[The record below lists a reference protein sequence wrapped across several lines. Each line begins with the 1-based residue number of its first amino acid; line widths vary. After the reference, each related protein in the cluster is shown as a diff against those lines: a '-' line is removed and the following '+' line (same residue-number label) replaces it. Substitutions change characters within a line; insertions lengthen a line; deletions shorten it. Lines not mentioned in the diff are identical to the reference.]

1 MSIKA
6 CPLPEE
12 QILQPTSSPA
22 GLHKKWQATRSSAR

>member
-12 QILQPTSSPA
+12 QNIAANILPCWPP
-22 GLHKKWQATRSSAR
+22 